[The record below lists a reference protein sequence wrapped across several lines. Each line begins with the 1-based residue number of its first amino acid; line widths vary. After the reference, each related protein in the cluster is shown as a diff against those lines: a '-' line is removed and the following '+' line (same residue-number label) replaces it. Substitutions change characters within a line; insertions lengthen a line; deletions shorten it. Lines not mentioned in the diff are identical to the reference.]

1 MKALIFGA
9 GGQVGRALAATA
21 PGGTEIV
28 VLDRAD
34 CDVTDRNA
42 VTAAI
47 RAARADLVFNAAAYT
62 AVDKAESEPE
72 RAAMLNAV
80 APGWS
85 ASAAR
90 DASARFVHVS
100 TDFVF
105 GGSSGRP
112 YRPDHPTR
120 PLSVY
125 GRTKRDGEA
134 AVLAA
139 DPDALI
145 VRTAWVHDANGA
157 NFVRTMLR
165 LMAER
170 DQLGIVADQLGTPTH
185 APSLA
190 RAFWALAAK
199 GAAGLHHFTDAGI
212 ASWYDFAVAIQEE
225 ALALGLLERA
235 SVIAPIATADYPTPA
250 TRPGCVILD
259 KSATWALL
267 DRPPPH
273 WRATLRTCLSE
284 IARQGTAQN
293 G

>member
-1 MKALIFGA
+1 MKALILGA

-21 PGGTEIV
+21 PQGVELVALT
-28 VLDRAD
+28 RTD

-47 RAARADLVFNAAAYT
+47 RAARPSHVFNAAAYT
-62 AVDKAESEPE
+62 AVDKAESEPD
-72 RAAMLNAV
+72 RAGMLNAA
-80 APGWS
+80 APGWI
-85 ASAAR
+85 AQGAR
-90 DASARFVHVS
+90 DAGARFIHVS

-125 GRTKRDGEA
+125 GRTKRDGES

-139 DPDALI
+139 DADALI
-145 VRTAWVHDANGA
+145 VRTAWVHDAAGA

-170 DQLGIVADQLGTPTH
+170 DQLSIVADQVGTPTH

-190 RAFWALAAK
+190 RALWALAQK
-199 GAAGLHHFTDAGI
+199 GASGIHHFTDAGI

-235 SVIAPIATADYPTPA
+235 SLIAPIATADYPTPA
-250 TRPGCVILD
+250 TRPACVILD

-273 WRATLRTCLSE
+273 WRTSLRTCLKE
-284 IARQGTAQN
+284 ISRHG
-293 G
+293 

>member
-9 GGQVGRALAATA
+9 SGQVGRALVSSA
-21 PGGTEIV
+21 PEDAEIV
-28 VLDRAD
+28 GLTRDD

-47 RAARADLVFNAAAYT
+47 RAARPSHVFNAAAYT
-62 AVDKAESEPE
+62 AVDRAESEPD
-72 RAAMLNAV
+72 RAGMLNAA
-80 APGWS
+80 APGWL
-85 ASAAR
+85 AQAAR
-90 DASARFVHVS
+90 DAGARFVHVS

-105 GGSSGRP
+105 GGTSGRP
-112 YRPDHPTR
+112 YTPDHPTR

-125 GRTKRDGEA
+125 GRTKRDGET

-145 VRTAWVHDANGA
+145 VRTAWVHDAAGA

-165 LMAER
+165 LMAECDR
-170 DQLGIVADQLGTPTH
+170 LNIVADQLGTPTH

-190 RAFWALAAK
+190 RALWALAAK
-199 GAAGLHHFTDAGI
+199 GASGIHHFTDAGV
-212 ASWYDFAVAIQEE
+212 ASWYDFAVAIHEE

-235 SVIAPIATADYPTPA
+235 TAIAPIATADYPTPA
-250 TRPGCVILD
+250 TRPACAILD

-273 WRATLRTCLSE
+273 WRVNLRLCLNE
-284 IARQGTAQN
+284 IARN